1 MTEKDIKDK
10 GKMEHATGE
19 GNFLR
24 WPSGNLI
31 VGLHT
36 GKKPY
41 LHSSIQQWWNRFCQ
55 FLWTSYLTFK
65 LLKMDSQILLK
76 SPHEKNQEGHF
87 TKVNPGQVQDILVH

>member
-19 GNFLR
+19 
-24 WPSGNLI
+24 GNLI

-55 FLWTSYLTFK
+55 FL
-65 LLKMDSQILLK
+65 
-76 SPHEKNQEGHF
+76 
-87 TKVNPGQVQDILVH
+87 